1 MIKNKTMPTLRFC
14 LIQGLFWGSFGCVFA
29 FSSVYLLAKGFT
41 NSQVGYILS
50 AGSAVSV
57 IMQPLV
63 GSFVDKSRKMLL
75 RSIPVILSA
84 IVIGFCTLLLLIGE
98 GMLLRAVCY
107 GTLVAV
113 LQILMPLLYSL
124 GIHYMEKGVN
134 INFGIGRGT
143 GSTAYALVTTF
154 LGVLVGKAGE
164 NTVIVSVIVIYLFMI
179 AAVLSFRFGDADGT
193 AERMGDQKN
202 GEAVATAKSDPASG
216 EQGRSGST
224 PLLAFFAK
232 NRRFTLVLLG
242 CVLAFTSHNIVTNY
256 LFQIVSFHG
265 YGSKEMGYGLSITA
279 LSELPA
285 LFCLSFIMKKIRVST
300 LFRLSVAVMFVKN
313 LFIYLATGIVML
325 YLAMG
330 FQLLGYGLFAGISVY
345 YVNMTVTE
353 KDRTKGQALM
363 TATSAAGA
371 VAGCLLGGVLL
382 DVLDVKGMLLVST
395 VIALCGALTVYFS
408 AKKTKAAA

>member
-1 MIKNKTMPTLRFC
+1 MIKTKILPTMRFC

-57 IMQPLV
+57 IMQPVV

-84 IVIGFCTLLLLIGE
+84 IAIGICTVLLLTGE
-98 GMLLRAVCY
+98 GMLLRALCY

-134 INFGIGRGT
+134 INFGIGRGI

-179 AAVLSFRFGDADGT
+179 AAVLTFRFHDVARG
-193 AERMGDQKN
+193 AEELRETFEKPDRQ
-202 GEAVATAKSDPASG
+202 
-216 EQGRSGST
+216 GST
-224 PLLAFFAK
+224 PLLTFFAE

-242 CVLAFTSHNIVTNY
+242 CVLAFTSHNIITNY
-256 LFQIVSFHG
+256 LFQIVSYHG

-325 YLAMG
+325 YVAMG
-330 FQLLGYGLFAGISVY
+330 FQMLGYGLFAGISVY

-395 VIALCGALTVYFS
+395 VTALCGALTVYFS
-408 AKKTKAAA
+408 AEKTKAAA

>member
-1 MIKNKTMPTLRFC
+1 MIKTKIMPTLRFC

-57 IMQPLV
+57 IMQPVV

-84 IVIGFCTLLLLIGE
+84 IAIGICTVLLLTGE
-98 GMLLRAVCY
+98 GMLLRALCY

-124 GIHYMEKGVN
+124 GIHDMEKGVN
-134 INFGIGRGT
+134 INFGIGRGI

-164 NTVIVSVIVIYLFMI
+164 NAVIVSVIVIYLFMI
-179 AAVLSFRFGDADGT
+179 AAVMTFRFGDADG
-193 AERMGDQKN
+193 N
-202 GEAVATAKSDPASG
+202 V
-216 EQGRSGST
+216 RSGSQKERETAST
-224 PLLAFFAK
+224 PLLTFFAE

-242 CVLAFTSHNIVTNY
+242 CVLAFTSHNIITNY
-256 LFQIVSFHG
+256 LFQIVSYHG

-325 YLAMG
+325 YVAMG
-330 FQLLGYGLFAGISVY
+330 FQMLGYGLFAGISVY
-345 YVNMTVTE
+345 YVNLTVTE

-382 DVLDVKGMLLVST
+382 DVLDVKGMLLVSM

-408 AKKTKAAA
+408 AEKTKAAA

>member
-1 MIKNKTMPTLRFC
+1 MIKTKIMPTLRFC

-57 IMQPLV
+57 IMQPVV

-84 IVIGFCTLLLLIGE
+84 IAIGFCTVLLLTGE
-98 GMLLRAVCY
+98 GMLLRALCY

-134 INFGIGRGT
+134 INFGIGRGI

-154 LGVLVGKAGE
+154 LGVLVGKTGE

-179 AAVLSFRFGDADGT
+179 AAVLTFRFGDSDGN
-193 AERMGDQKN
+193 ERSASQKN
-202 GEAVATAKSDPASG
+202 GETVSKTNGNPAD
-216 EQGRSGST
+216 RPGST
-224 PLLAFFAK
+224 PLLTFFAE

-242 CVLAFTSHNIVTNY
+242 CVLAFTSHNIVMNY
-256 LFQIVSFHG
+256 LFQIVSYHG
-265 YGSKEMGYGLSITA
+265 YGSKEMGYGLAITA

-285 LFCLSFIMKKIRVST
+285 LFGLSFIMKKIRVST
-300 LFRLSVAVMFVKN
+300 LFRLSVVVMFIKN
-313 LFIYLATGIVML
+313 LFIYLAPGLALL

-345 YVNMTVTE
+345 YVNLTVSE
-353 KDRTKGQALM
+353 RDRTKGQALM
-363 TATSAAGA
+363 TATTAAGS
-371 VAGCLLGGVLL
+371 VAGSLAGGVLL
-382 DVLDVKGMLLVST
+382 DGLGVKGMLLVST
-395 VIALCGALTVYFS
+395 AIALCGALTVYFS
-408 AKKTKAAA
+408 AEKTKAAA

>member
-1 MIKNKTMPTLRFC
+1 MIKTKIMPTLRFC

-57 IMQPLV
+57 IMQPVV

-75 RSIPVILSA
+75 RSIPVILSVIA
-84 IVIGFCTLLLLIGE
+84 IGICTALLFTGE
-98 GMLLRAVCY
+98 GMLLRAICY

-134 INFGIGRGT
+134 INFGIGRGI

-179 AAVLSFRFGDADGT
+179 AAVLTFRFGDTDGS
-193 AERMGDQKN
+193 AGSGSQKE
-202 GEAVATAKSDPASG
+202 GGTVSATAGKSAPG
-216 EQGRSGST
+216 ETGST
-224 PLLAFFAK
+224 PLLTFFAE

-242 CVLAFTSHNIVTNY
+242 CVLAFTSHNIITNY
-256 LFQIVSFHG
+256 LFQIVSYHG
-265 YGSKEMGYGLSITA
+265 YGSREMGYGLSITA

-325 YLAMG
+325 YTAMG
-330 FQLLGYGLFAGISVY
+330 FQMLGYGLFAGISVY

-382 DVLDVKGMLLVST
+382 DVLDVKGMLLVSM
-395 VIALCGALTVYFS
+395 VIARCGALTVYFS
-408 AKKTKAAA
+408 AEKTKAAA